1 MDHIVGRLLSSQ
13 IGCEIT
19 AFAFDCI
26 MIEYKK
32 D

>member
-1 MDHIVGRLLSSQ
+1 MDHIVSRLLSSQ

-19 AFAFDCI
+19 AFTFDSV
-26 MIEYKK
+26 MYEYKK

>member
-19 AFAFDCI
+19 AFTFDNV
-26 MIEYKK
+26 MYEYKK